1 MIYEPLKVININNK
15 CIYIISNY
23 MRVYMLSV
31 ACVGL
36 SCYPCM
42 GLAMGK
48 LWCNGYATCVQG

>member
-1 MIYEPLKVININNK
+1 
-15 CIYIISNY
+15 

-36 SCYPCM
+36 SCYPCI

-48 LWCNGYATCVQG
+48 LWFGQGEVVVQWACHLRARLGYSRPLECKTY